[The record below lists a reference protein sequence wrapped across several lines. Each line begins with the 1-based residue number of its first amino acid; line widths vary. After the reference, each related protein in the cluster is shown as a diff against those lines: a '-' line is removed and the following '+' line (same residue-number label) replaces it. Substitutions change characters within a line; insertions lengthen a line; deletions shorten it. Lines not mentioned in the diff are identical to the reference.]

1 MAMRI
6 VYMGTPD
13 FAVPALER
21 LHASDHEIV
30 SVVTRPDSKRGR
42 GRGLSA
48 SEIKVAAESLGLP
61 VLQPESLKDPTLHE
75 ELRDLE
81 PDLFVVVAFLIL
93 PRSVLKIPKHGSLN
107 LHPSLLPRYR
117 GAAPIQWAVI
127 NGESETGISTFL
139 LNPRVDAG
147 DILIQ
152 RPVSISSEETA
163 GALYER
169 LRVKGADVVL
179 ETVDGF
185 VAGTLNPT
193 QQDDARA
200 TPAPK
205 LTKETGRI
213 DWTKKAETIRNLVR
227 GTNPFPGAFTEWKN
241 GILKVHRV
249 SRVEGAGRPGSV
261 LSSDT
266 KTGLVIAT
274 GEGALRLN
282 HVQAQGKK
290 SLDDDIFLLGTPVDV
305 GEQFG

>member
-61 VLQPESLKDPTLHE
+61 VLQPESLKEPTLHE

-93 PRSVLKIPKHGSLN
+93 PRSVLKIPKRGSLN

-163 GALYER
+163 GALYKR
-169 LRVKGADVVL
+169 LKVKGADVVL

-185 VAGTLNPT
+185 VAAPLNPT

-249 SRVEGAGRPGSV
+249 SRVEGAGRPGAV

>member
-1 MAMRI
+1 
-6 VYMGTPD
+6 MGTPD

-61 VLQPESLKDPTLHE
+61 VLQPESRKDPTLHE

-163 GALYER
+163 GALYKR
-169 LRVKGADVVL
+169 LKVKGADVVL

-249 SRVEGAGRPGSV
+249 SRVEGSDRPGSV

-282 HVQAQGKK
+282 HIQAQGKK

>member
-1 MAMRI
+1 MRI

-249 SRVEGAGRPGSV
+249 SRVEGSDRPGSV